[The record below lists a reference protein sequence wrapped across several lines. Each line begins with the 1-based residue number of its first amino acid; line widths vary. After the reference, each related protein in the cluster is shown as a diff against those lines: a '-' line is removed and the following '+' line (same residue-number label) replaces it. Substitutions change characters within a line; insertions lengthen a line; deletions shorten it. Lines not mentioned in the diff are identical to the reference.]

1 MITTRILTDLD
12 EINSLLPACQ
22 ALALRSGCFLPFQQ
36 LTLPWLWWKHF
47 NTTAEIDF
55 GHKRGRNF
63 LGARTWVEKFYL
75 VIAESGGRLQ
85 GFVPMVVSRVKLRSQ
100 QPALRLLSFSADSVL
115 AFYQDFTV
123 MSALREPALTQML
136 DELIAIAEVEHAL
149 LFLGHIPENSPN
161 FEIVASTITQRLSR
175 GYEGGVARIQNRGGV
190 YPWTI
195 PNIAKCLDEICKHN
209 SVAPDLRIQTESLQM
224 NLHRQNSALL
234 MFPGTRHKLEATVV
248 EIASQLTG
256 TEQAE
261 ALREAMASHEISYPY
276 IILPERVEMFEQ
288 SLSASNRYYFKRYL
302 KKFGEA
308 GGVFENIAPAEVND
322 QDIKEYLALHLERWG
337 DDSVAVNEA
346 TMGFH
351 VELSRQLAAA
361 GHFRLFFAK
370 LEGKRVAAHACL
382 DIGNR
387 REYYFSGRR
396 RDTTKLP
403 IGKLLCYQTIV
414 DAVQQGRRYYDFGY
428 GGDEYKSVFTRT
440 SRTLRGFFLAAKG
453 DFPDLNALFPKYEY
467 MALETPV
474 EL

>member
-12 EINSLLPACQ
+12 QINSLLPACQ

-100 QPALRLLSFSADSVL
+100 QSALRLLSFSADSVL

-123 MSALREPALTQML
+123 MPALREPALRQML
-136 DELIAIAEVEHAL
+136 DELIALAEAERAL
-149 LFLGHIPENSPN
+149 LFLGHIPEDSLNIP
-161 FEIVASTITQRLSR
+161 FIADAITQRLSR
-175 GYEGGVARIQNRGGV
+175 GFEGGMAIIQSRHGV

-195 PNIAKCLDEICKHN
+195 PDISKCLTYICERN
-209 SVAPDLRIQTESLQM
+209 GVQPALRLQIESLQTD
-224 NLHRQNSALL
+224 LRRHNSSLL
-234 MFPGTRHKLEATVV
+234 MFPRTRQELEATVNK
-248 EIASQLTG
+248 IADQLADAV
-256 TEQAE
+256 QAGM
-261 ALREAMASHEISYPY
+261 LREAMAARDIAYPY
-276 IILPERVEMFEQ
+276 MILPERVEIFEQ
-288 SLSASNRYYFKRYL
+288 SLSDSNRYYFKRYL
-302 KKFGEA
+302 KKFSEA
-308 GGVFENIAPAEVND
+308 GGIFESIAPAEVSK
-322 QDIKEYLALHLERWG
+322 QDIEDYLALHMERWG
-337 DDSVAVNEA
+337 EDSVAVNQA
-346 TMGFH
+346 TMDFH
-351 VELSRQLAAA
+351 MELSRRLAADGQA
-361 GHFRLFFAK
+361 RLFFAK

-403 IGKLLCYQTIV
+403 IGKLLCYQTVV

-453 DFPDLNALFPKYEY
+453 DFPDLNALFPKYES